1 MQSDA
6 TSWTSYKCKYNIQA
20 KGNDKSN
27 AELNF
32 FSSIGF
38 IQHFSKS
45 KYRSDVYKIE
55 GKENKLQSDG
65 TWTTSWQ
72 YKYSDKGQQILTRTM
87 QS

>member
-6 TSWTSYKCKYNIQA
+6 TSWTSYKCKYIIQA
-20 KGNDKSN
+20 KGTDKSN
-27 AELNF
+27 AKLNF

-38 IQHFSKS
+38 IQNFSKS

-65 TWTTSWQ
+65 TWITSWQ
-72 YKYSDKGQQILTRTM
+72 YMYSDKGQQILTRTM
-87 QS
+87 